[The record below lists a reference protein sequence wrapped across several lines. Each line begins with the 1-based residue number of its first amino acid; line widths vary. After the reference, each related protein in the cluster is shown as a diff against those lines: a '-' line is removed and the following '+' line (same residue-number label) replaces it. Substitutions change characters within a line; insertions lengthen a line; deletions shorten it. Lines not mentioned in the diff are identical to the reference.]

1 MHLTK
6 QALSFSNTTFSPNY
20 KLKTV
25 LKYIQC
31 ILKSSV
37 FTKQKHSFS
46 VKERQNVE
54 KKCIFRFIPID
65 IGTFIQPKTAKKKSA
80 NLLCYSNYIIKWLL
94 TQSTGVVLLIMNE
107 YSKRFYMSVFAQIAI
122 NLVFFF
128 FVSMVLKVW
137 HHRKCGSTYLCW
149 QLNRH
154 MSHYSRKTNT

>member
-20 KLKTV
+20 KVKTV

-65 IGTFIQPKTAKKKSA
+65 IGTFIQPKTAKKK
-80 NLLCYSNYIIKWLL
+80 C
-94 TQSTGVVLLIMNE
+94 QSVMLQQLYKQMAVNSIYRSCVTHNEWVLHTFLYVCVCPNR
-107 YSKRFYMSVFAQIAI
+107 YQPS
-122 NLVFFF
+122 FFF